1 MVNAISKQYEL
12 YLIKTETTVNKTGI
26 KVYVEDDVEYT
37 IEVLKEYNPITKDK
51 TPMDLTNCEIDVLAY
66 RVGSKTSIL
75 QEYGEDLEKNGKI
88 EIIDPTNGIFKFKPN
103 DLIMACSDKIQV
115 QFTIKDLD
123 EVITVQPMLF
133 IVLPTLD
140 SSEAV
145 IPTNDIKTLRQL
157 EEQIESS
164 RDLIENVK
172 SETSEMTEFFSE
184 KVESLNQ
191 KLQTNDLLIQN
202 QLEGFT
208 TKIAQETTRLE
219 NEIVVQTVRLDSE
232 VDSIEGRIDE
242 LNIELDNATSFIPL
256 QNFLTPIV
264 KEGENYVSFKLTVAN
279 YEAKKLASNMMLV
292 NISYQSTAKQQGLSY
307 TGLLTSIFYED
318 SKSVPY
324 SYMNL
329 TTLYKPSIGGME
341 IEPSVVFNGSVNKL
355 LATESYYEIWIKTRI
370 PKSELNNAKCIL
382 TTFGNKIGVI

>member
-1 MVNAISKQYEL
+1 MVNIISKQYEL
-12 YLIKTETTVNKTGI
+12 YLIKTDTTVNKTGI

-37 IEVLKEYNPITKDK
+37 IEVLAEYNPITQEKI
-51 TPMDLTNCEIDVLAY
+51 PMDLTNCEIDVLAY

-75 QEYGEDLEKNGKI
+75 QEYGEDLERKGKI
-88 EIIDPTNGIFKFKPN
+88 EIIDPTNGIFRFKPN
-103 DLIMACSDKIQV
+103 DLIMGCPDKIQV
-115 QFTIKDLD
+115 QFTVKDLD
-123 EVITVQPMLF
+123 EIITIQPMLF

-140 SSEAV
+140 SSEAI

-164 RDLIENVK
+164 RDLIQSVK
-172 SETSEMTEFFSE
+172 TETSEMTDFISE
-184 KVESLNQ
+184 KIESLNQ
-191 KLQTNDLLIQN
+191 KVQANDLEIQS

-219 NEIVVQTVRLDSE
+219 NEIILQTLRLDSE
-232 VDSIEGRIDE
+232 VDSIESRIDD

-256 QNFLTPIV
+256 QNFLTPII
-264 KEGENYVSFKLTVAN
+264 KEGENYVSFKLTVAG
-279 YEAKKLASNMMLV
+279 YEAKKLASNMMLI
-292 NISYQSTAKQQGLSY
+292 NISYQSTGKQQGLSY

-329 TTLYKPSIGGME
+329 TSLYKPSIGGME

-355 LATESYYEIWIKTRI
+355 LATESYYELWIKTRI